1 MSEREIQSELHP
13 DELAARQRTIL
24 LRIVRTVFIVIFATV
39 TTLAILDIGGDRA
52 ASVSLFGIAL
62 STGWSLTLAMA
73 VILGGVALL
82 IDLFTPQKKISTLV
96 SVFLGLLAAMLATL
110 ALGSVVDLLATLYDI
125 QAASLIAT
133 IKVLLAIGLG
143 YLCITTVLQT
153 QDDFRLVVPYIEFAK
168 QIRGTRPILLDS
180 SVLIDGR
187 ILGIAKSG
195 FVQAPLVIPRFVILE
210 LQLLA
215 DNADQN
221 TRAKGRRGLDLIARL
236 QREPSLDVSVDETKV
251 PGRAVDQMLVE
262 LAKQMNAFVCTSDTG
277 LARVA
282 AIEGAGV
289 LSVHEL
295 AAAVKADV
303 QAGEQFALL
312 IVKRGEQQ
320 GQGVG
325 YLPDG
330 TMVVVDEAQGLLDQH
345 VEVRVTGSLQ
355 TAAGRM
361 LFAKLVGEYD
371 APGPVEDQL
380 AGGGSADDE
389 PGEDV
394 PAATGTDEQP
404 GAPKPRNP
412 FPPKKPNPRMG
423 GRRNP
428 RR

>member
-1 MSEREIQSELHP
+1 MSDRDTQIELHP
-13 DELAARQRTIL
+13 DQAAAKQRVIL
-24 LRIVRTVFIVIFATV
+24 IRIVRTVFIVIFVTV
-39 TTLAILDIGGDRA
+39 TTLAILDIGGERS
-52 ASVSLFGIAL
+52 ASVSFFGIAL
-62 STGWSLTLAMA
+62 SAGWALTLSMGI
-73 VILGGVALL
+73 ILGGLALL
-82 IDLFTPQKKISTLV
+82 IDLFTPQKKISSLV

-133 IKVLLAIGLG
+133 VKVLLAIGLG

-153 QDDFRLVVPYIEFAK
+153 QDDFRLVVPYVEFAK
-168 QIRGTRPILLDS
+168 QVRGTRPILLDS

-195 FVQAPLVIPRFVILE
+195 FVQAPLVIPRFVISE

-215 DNADQN
+215 DNADQA
-221 TRAKGRRGLDLIARL
+221 TRSKGRRGLDLIARL
-236 QREPSLDVSVDETKV
+236 QREPSLDVSVDETHV

-295 AAAVKADV
+295 AAAVKPDV
-303 QAGEQFALL
+303 QAGEVFNLL
-312 IVKRGEQQ
+312 IVKRGEQE

-330 TMVVVDEAQGLLDQH
+330 TMVVVDDAERLVDEH
-345 VEVRVTGSLQ
+345 VETRVTGSLQ

-361 LFAKLVGEYD
+361 LFAKLVGDYETS
-371 APGPVEDQL
+371 E
-380 AGGGSADDE
+380 SDDE
-389 PGEDV
+389 AQDE
-394 PAATGTDEQP
+394 PARTGTDEAEP
-404 GAPKPRNP
+404 TAKKRSP